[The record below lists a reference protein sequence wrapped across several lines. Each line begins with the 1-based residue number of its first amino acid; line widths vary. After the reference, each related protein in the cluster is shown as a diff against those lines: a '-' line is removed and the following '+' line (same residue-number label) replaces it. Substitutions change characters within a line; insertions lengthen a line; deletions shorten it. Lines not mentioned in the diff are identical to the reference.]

1 MAANSSPVP
10 LGLAHIEVFCK
21 LEPCAPR
28 SCSYEQDRGAQGSS
42 LQPHC
47 SSVDAFTLRSDPD
60 APRSAF
66 LTMTPRATTSEMVGI
81 NVHG

>member
-10 LGLAHIEVFCK
+10 LGLAQH
-21 LEPCAPR
+21 
-28 SCSYEQDRGAQGSS
+28 EQDQGAQSSS
-42 LQPHC
+42 LQPH
-47 SSVDAFTLRSDPD
+47 SYSVDAFTPRSDPD

-66 LTMTPRATTSEMVGI
+66 LTMNPRATTTKMVGI

>member
-10 LGLAHIEVFCK
+10 LGLAHVGG
-21 LEPCAPR
+21 
-28 SCSYEQDRGAQGSS
+28 SYLHHQHEQDPGALGLS
-42 LQPHC
+42 LQPHS
-47 SSVDAFTLRSDPD
+47 SSVDAFTPRSDPD

-66 LTMTPRATTSEMVGI
+66 LTMNPRATTSKMVGI